1 MMARN
6 FQGGRIMNT
15 RYLISVLVI
24 FVLLMVFGFVVH
36 AQLLSADYQ
45 KITPTIMR
53 GPEDGARHMGYLIL
67 AQLIFAIAFVRIYL
81 RGREDKPWLGQGLR
95 YGMTVAALTVVA
107 KFLIYYAVEPLD
119 SSLVAKQIIYESI
132 VATVLGVVVAG
143 LHR

>member
-1 MMARN
+1 
-6 FQGGRIMNT
+6 
-15 RYLISVLVI
+15 
-24 FVLLMVFGFVVH
+24 
-36 AQLLSADYQ
+36 
-45 KITPTIMR
+45 
-53 GPEDGARHMGYLIL
+53 MGYLIL

>member
-1 MMARN
+1 
-6 FQGGRIMNT
+6 MNT
-15 RYLISVLVI
+15 RYLISVAVI

-36 AQLLSADYQ
+36 GLLLSSDYQ

-53 GPEDGARHMGYLIL
+53 GPEDGAKHMGFMIV

-95 YGMTVAALTVVA
+95 YGMTMAALTVVA

-119 SSLVAKQIIYESI
+119 PSLVAKQIIYDSI
-132 VATVLGVVVAG
+132 MTTVLGIVVAG
-143 LHR
+143 LHK